1 MMTSDSFKIYCGNLS
16 SSTTGSDLEA
26 LFSKYGTVIEADV
39 IAGKNFGFVHM
50 ASESDGV
57 TVLSSLHGF
66 VLKGEKMVVQKAIN
80 SKKPSTS
87 SLPVKRNVAVGQGIS
102 SLDDFDSACE
112 QHHQQQSVTSS
123 PSHFSLPVKSSIS
136 SSSSGRPSPLL
147 LSSASSTSYTPEHN
161 LQHVNSNENK
171 FNNFDDAINKD
182 DTCGICNT
190 VYNNTIHVPKF
201 LSCNHTF
208 CSDCLTS
215 LVNGS
220 SIKCPLFCPYVTV
233 LQDSGV
239 SGLTTNETKLYKQDD
254 LLTRM
259 VNLQANHKNQTS
271 TSFEPEVCFACMTIP
286 PGKLCTIQKH
296 EIFKES
302 EAFLILKNQ
311 LRNILELS
319 FTALRDAMALQAS
332 LKERMEYT
340 LHSVNKFAEELT
352 FKIEGEEM
360 EMKMQ
365 QALLAQLHELRDSF
379 NNIIDIKDLLTKFN
393 DVTTSYQSITNKYR
407 LNYAKD
413 TVNSA
418 LQSVLLQLK
427 EPNLES
433 GISRL
438 GISYKE
444 AFSLAS
450 TLKEN
455 ADKGNFANVLLIY
468 LLSDLLFT
476 RYRPLLNPAHRF
488 SPFSHSFGNVN
499 PPSVSPLH
507 ESEFELDSD
516 NAIIHDSNELF
527 GINKVI
533 ETTKAIESSSLIN
546 GSAHNL
552 QQENFNS
559 PVASSALS
567 LGISNIS
574 LIDSS
579 TSDNNKNNNDDLDD
593 NNEELETDDT
603 PRPVSYLDAVKKPA
617 KQSNNES
624 QIKQAV
630 KPVPAPMKPTKFPHC
645 WMVLSINGITA
656 GRILFQLRPD
666 KAPQMC
672 ENFIGLCTHRS
683 GYGYKGTH
691 FFKSGDGF
699 LVGGDVENDDGTG
712 GYSCFDRTKFEADLC
727 PLKDDVGMV
736 RFKGIGTSDKGRGM
750 VGSQFMIWYTEREF
764 KKFSFSLVF
773 GKVVD
778 GLDIV
783 QEAANHNLHKVA
795 IKVEECGAMI

>member
-1 MMTSDSFKIYCGNLS
+1 MLVLNSKVNMMDNVFLFIYRIKMMTSDSFKIYCGNLS

-26 LFSKYGTVIEADV
+26 LFSKYGTVIEAD
-39 IAGKNFGFVHM
+39 HM

-190 VYNNTIHVPKF
+190 MYNNTIHVPKF

-239 SGLTTNETKLYKQDD
+239 SDD

-259 VNLQANHKNQTS
+259 VNLQVNHKNQTS
-271 TSFEPEVCFACMTIP
+271 TSFEQEVCFACMTMP

-352 FKIEGEEM
+352 FKV
-360 EMKMQ
+360 
-365 QALLAQLHELRDSF
+365 SS
-379 NNIIDIKDLLTKFN
+379 
-393 DVTTSYQSITNKYR
+393 SYQSITNKYR

-579 TSDNNKNNNDDLDD
+579 TSDNNKNNNDDIDD